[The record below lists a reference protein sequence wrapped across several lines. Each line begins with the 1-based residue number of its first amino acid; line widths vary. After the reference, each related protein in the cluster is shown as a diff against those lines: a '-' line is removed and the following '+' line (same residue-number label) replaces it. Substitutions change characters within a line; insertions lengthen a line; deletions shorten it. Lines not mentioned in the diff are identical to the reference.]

1 LTASRDGRTVLF
13 AATKPSNDDLFLIE
27 NFR

>member
-1 LTASRDGRTVLF
+1 MTVSRDRKTLLF
-13 AATKPSNDDLFLIE
+13 ANSVTSGSDLFLIE

>member
-1 LTASRDGRTVLF
+1 LGVSPDGKTILF
-13 AATKPSNDDLFLIE
+13 SKLVDEGADLFLIE